1 MCVIE
6 LLLHYN
12 NNALLLP
19 GLSFR
24 VPENNEIFVPASD
37 PSVNKNNNNKN
48 DSLILIMIWEI

>member
-24 VPENNEIFVPASD
+24 VPENNEIFVPASG
-37 PSVNKNNNNKN
+37 PSINKNNKN
-48 DSLILIMIWEI
+48 DSLILIMI